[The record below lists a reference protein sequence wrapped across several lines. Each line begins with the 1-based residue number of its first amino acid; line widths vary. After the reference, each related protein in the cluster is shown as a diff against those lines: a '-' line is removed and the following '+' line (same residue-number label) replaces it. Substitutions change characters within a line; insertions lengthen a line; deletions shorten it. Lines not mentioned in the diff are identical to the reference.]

1 MASLIGGGIGQIPT
15 NGMLG
20 EMAFQNS
27 TGITVQQIQSPIGI
41 VSTYDSN
48 TFIGATVTTQDYT
61 NLTLQPIEGNV
72 VIGAGLTLATSSTKG
87 FLCIPTCSGAPTG
100 IVSAAPL
107 GTVPIIFDTTNNR
120 LYVRTPS
127 GTWRYSITT

>member
-1 MASLIGGGIGQIPT
+1 MASLIGDGINQIPT

-27 TGITVQQIQSPIGI
+27 SGITVQQIQSPIGI

-48 TFIGATVTTQDYT
+48 TFIGVTVTSQDYT

-72 VIGAGLTLATSSTKG
+72 VVGSGTTLATNSTKG
-87 FLCIPTCSGAPTG
+87 FLCIPTCSGVPTG
-100 IVSAAPL
+100 IVSAIPA
-107 GTVPIIFDTTNNR
+107 GTVPLIFDTTNRR
-120 LYVRTPS
+120 LYIRVGAGWS
-127 GTWRYSITT
+127 FSQF

>member
-41 VSTYDSN
+41 VSTYNSN

-72 VIGAGLTLATSSTKG
+72 VIGAGLTLAVCPKATS
-87 FLCIPTCSGAPTG
+87 A
-100 IVSAAPL
+100 
-107 GTVPIIFDTTNNR
+107 
-120 LYVRTPS
+120 
-127 GTWRYSITT
+127 